1 MMLKKKFM
9 MKTAIVLLCMG
20 TLIGCGNSAIE
31 QNSTIT
37 PNESLSQSANTMTPT
52 IVTEHKQE
60 ITEETTEFVLSY
72 PAHMEQF
79 GYTESLILEK
89 EPETIVTLSTYP
101 VLTLFAMNVELAAA
115 PSTKV
120 ITYPEDFSG
129 ILLPSTMSDNF
140 DLEVVVAQN
149 PDLVIMPVTSA

>member
-1 MMLKKKFM
+1 
-9 MKTAIVLLCMG
+9 
-20 TLIGCGNSAIE
+20 
-31 QNSTIT
+31 
-37 PNESLSQSANTMTPT
+37 
-52 IVTEHKQE
+52 
-60 ITEETTEFVLSY
+60 
-72 PAHMEQF
+72 MEQF

-149 PDLVIMPVTSA
+149 PDLVIMPVTSASLYISAGTELLISSNVTTSLLTQVPINSLNAP